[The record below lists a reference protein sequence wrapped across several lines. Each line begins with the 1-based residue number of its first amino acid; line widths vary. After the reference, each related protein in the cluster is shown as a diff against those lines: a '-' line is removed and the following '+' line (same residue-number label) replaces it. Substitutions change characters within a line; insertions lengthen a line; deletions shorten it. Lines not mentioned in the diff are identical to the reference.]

1 MATYSDYVKDDNLT
15 GEIEEAAAQQRA
27 RDADTGQ
34 FVPERF
40 AGKSIN
46 DVIKSYEE
54 LEKLNSRQAQDL
66 GDMRKTVDQ
75 LITLQSQQAASPE
88 PDPAAVKVT
97 VDELYED
104 PDNAVR
110 RVAKDIAS
118 KEVTAIQK
126 ELNQLRTERKLAEL
140 DAKFPGWKE
149 QATSAEF
156 VNWVQESPYRARMAH
171 DADRGDFDAA
181 EEILGMYY
189 DSIRE
194 QETAT
199 EEEMTRQQQLHSA
212 VLESSTPA
220 APEMDAVYS
229 RHDLLEKRLA
239 AKNGDTRAQR
249 WLQTHA
255 DAIAVAYEE
264 GRIVD

>member
-15 GEIEEAAAQQRA
+15 GEINDAAAQSRA
-27 RDADTGQ
+27 RDEQTGQ

-40 AGKSIN
+40 AGKTIN
-46 DVIKSYEE
+46 DVIQSYEE

-66 GDMRKTVDQ
+66 GEMRKTVDQ

-88 PDPAAVKVT
+88 PEATAAKVT

-118 KEVTAIQK
+118 KEVTAVQQ
-126 ELNQLRTERKLAEL
+126 ELAQLRQERKLAEL
-140 DAKFPGWKE
+140 DQKFPGWKE
-149 QATSAEF
+149 KATSPEF
-156 VNWVQESPYRARMAH
+156 VNWVNESPYRARMAA

-181 EEILGMYY
+181 EEVLGMYY
-189 DSIRE
+189 DYTQEQE
-194 QETAT
+194 QET
-199 EEEMTRQQQLHSA
+199 EEVMTRQQQLHSA

-220 APEMDAVYS
+220 APMLDTVYS
-229 RHDLLEKRLA
+229 RNELLDMRLA
-239 AKNGDTRAQR
+239 AKNGDQKAQR
-249 WLQTHA
+249 WMQTHS
-255 DAIAVAYEE
+255 DAIALAYEE